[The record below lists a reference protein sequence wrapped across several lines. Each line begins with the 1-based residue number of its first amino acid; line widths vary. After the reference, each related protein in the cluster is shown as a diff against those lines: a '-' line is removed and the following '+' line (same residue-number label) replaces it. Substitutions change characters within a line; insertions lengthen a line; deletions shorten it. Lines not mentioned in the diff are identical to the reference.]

1 MREKLL
7 KALLSNAQGELDKH
21 IANIEVYLNQPVGVG
36 EHIDVVETIEKE
48 LIKVADCDAR
58 IEMLSKFFNDTPE
71 EDDEDFNLES

>member
-21 IANIEVYLNQPVGVG
+21 VANIEVYLNQPVG